1 RQLYALLKLH
11 PQSVNA
17 QDSYFGDT
25 PLIASCRRG
34 DAKTAHFLLVRGADP
49 SLRNKKERTCLHY
62 VCRQTLSVLDFL
74 MICILMPILL
84 LGYFLLLQKQRNQ
97 ASLLQELLERGAD
110 VNAVDYK
117 GNTALHYLCLRKN
130 HRLVPA
136 LLQRHA
142 HLHIRNKVRHAHLHI
157 RTKYTY
163 RTIVVVV
170 ILQYLPF

>member
-1 RQLYALLKLH
+1 MGLMYSEPVLEASYSGDLRQLYALLKLH

-25 PLIASCRRG
+25 RLIASCRRG

-84 LGYFLLLQKQRNQ
+84 LGYFLLVTPRPIRDLTCLLSSNQ
-97 ASLLQELLERGAD
+97 SSHLSTLVQSELSPVCSRPIRALTCLLSSNQSSHF
-110 VNAVDYK
+110 DYP
-117 GNTALHYLCLRKN
+117 HYSPR
-130 HRLVPA
+130 
-136 LLQRHA
+136 
-142 HLHIRNKVRHAHLHI
+142 
-157 RTKYTY
+157 
-163 RTIVVVV
+163 
-170 ILQYLPF
+170 